1 MCVLRAAIKQCIIIV
16 NGCSEP
22 GACPMNGPLL
32 VSNNSDVRLIMIML
46 MIIMLVDDENYLNPH
61 NPSNKSKYRK

>member
-1 MCVLRAAIKQCIIIV
+1 MSVLRAAIKQCIIIV

-22 GACPMNGPLL
+22 RACPMNGPLL

-46 MIIMLVDDENYLNPH
+46 MIIMSVDDEIYLNPR

>member
-1 MCVLRAAIKQCIIIV
+1 MSVLRAAIKQCIIIV

-22 GACPMNGPLL
+22 GG
-32 VSNNSDVRLIMIML
+32 VSHEWTTPSTNNSDVRLIMIML